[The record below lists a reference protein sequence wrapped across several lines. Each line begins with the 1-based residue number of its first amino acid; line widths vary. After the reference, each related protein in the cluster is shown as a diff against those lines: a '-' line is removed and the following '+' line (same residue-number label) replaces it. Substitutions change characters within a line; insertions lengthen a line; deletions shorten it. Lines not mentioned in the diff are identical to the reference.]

1 MNDHDTDETI
11 DTIFESSILNGKL
24 PSELAGVDSDDSDDE
39 DSASIATPPK
49 IQRLNHDNSKDTKSD
64 CEEDHSSPGAFA
76 AFGKSLCCNDDN
88 CHGLDCSRDTTQSTF
103 LSKYPGINMKSPS
116 EMTLSSVSLKK
127 KKNGKVPS
135 SSRLRLNQPNFH
147 RIQVLRGMISRRLL
161 ALQYATV
168 AFIYILLHA
177 RSHQRV
183 GTVADFASR
192 RLLAMVQDLS
202 RLLLPFNLMAQ
213 LSGMNWILMV
223 LNMLQ
228 NLMSLLRN
236 YNSRMNQLKH

>member
-11 DTIFESSILNGKL
+11 DTTLESSILNGKL

-103 LSKYPGINMKSPS
+103 LSNYPGINMKSPS
-116 EMTLSSVSLKK
+116 EMTESKSSLS
-127 KKNGKVPS
+127 
-135 SSRLRLNQPNFH
+135 
-147 RIQVLRGMISRRLL
+147 
-161 ALQYATV
+161 
-168 AFIYILLHA
+168 FIIY
-177 RSHQRV
+177 
-183 GTVADFASR
+183 
-192 RLLAMVQDLS
+192 
-202 RLLLPFNLMAQ
+202 
-213 LSGMNWILMV
+213 
-223 LNMLQ
+223 
-228 NLMSLLRN
+228 
-236 YNSRMNQLKH
+236 